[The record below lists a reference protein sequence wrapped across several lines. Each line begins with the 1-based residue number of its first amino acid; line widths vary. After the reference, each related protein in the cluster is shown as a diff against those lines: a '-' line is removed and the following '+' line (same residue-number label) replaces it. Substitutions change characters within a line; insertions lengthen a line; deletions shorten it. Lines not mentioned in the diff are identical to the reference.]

1 MLGFTYYVNIKLCQY
16 FTYVDQRNIFF
27 ARMTRFLMNWSMKV
41 FFIIVIK
48 AEIYH
53 GDSPSQ
59 NLTV

>member
-1 MLGFTYYVNIKLCQY
+1 
-16 FTYVDQRNIFF
+16 
-27 ARMTRFLMNWSMKV
+27 MTRLLMNWSMKV

-48 AEIYH
+48 AEIYQ